1 MAITKRIKLDIN
13 VLLEWTYDDNN
24 IKNEN
29 YSVLSNLNLGTRDYV
44 SFLPLNSE
52 VHTLFCVDSVIKK
65 YSQFNTE
72 SFNFLKKQN
81 YAGNL
86 ITYDK
91 IKLYFPINYVF
102 NTYRG
107 FYLNVYTLDYANEN
121 THSLCRFFY
130 DIALDDNIGMIDLE
144 TPFTYDEKLWGKS
157 ITLEIPSIYN
167 IAKDRIIN
175 DFSNTVIPNTINYN
189 ISNGVGLSQSAPIFI
204 DFSYIVTGDVVL
216 DKLYYRLGDTFETS
230 VPQQPE
236 YQSLGVEII
245 ESSQG
250 DFFEIF
256 GIYKGT
262 NENMDDFVSDV
273 EAKGKKIELE
283 YVVTLFEEN
292 IQSGYP
298 QTFVVSENFS
308 QKLLYR
314 PIIRYSNTTAA
325 IDVQM
330 NVIDLVN
337 NSQIERY
344 ASIGLTKNIFKYG
357 KTLSRIN
364 LDSSV
369 FKPKIYK
376 AKPETIIMNGTT
388 NSDTSSI
395 TKVPYPVLYDKY
407 KLLVNSTVSINSEYK
422 SNGLLNIV
430 ITPFDNIV
438 KFTLATAV
446 DSQTG
451 EPIPYDLFLISNNAK
466 LKLVFKSD
474 AKTLEIDY
482 FAQSG
487 DNDFKNGE
495 VVFKIKE
502 SDIATIKSIYNKKF
516 KNFYLILYAN
526 DSKTLLYSGKYDFY
540 ENIKFVDVKKI
551 TKSTVS
557 SGGTGVGVDIYK
569 KQLEATNKK
578 YNQTVSLLNQKI
590 KKLEL
595 DRKVTQNSQFNA
607 TNVPLTTANN
617 QIKNNKNYFNLLIFI
632 KKKIVKAD
640 FETYLKSLGI
650 KTWIYNDYVYYIT
663 AVHVLKVNV
672 IEKKTEYVSKVI
684 RINIYD
690 GQNQSAKTNNTI
702 TESQVTKA
710 IAEKFNKLNSSQT
723 SKNSASSIKYIADGI
738 AKTIKLKDI
747 L

>member
-52 VHTLFCVDSVIKK
+52 DHTLFCVDKVVKK

-81 YAGNL
+81 YAGNPL
-86 ITYDK
+86 SHDK
-91 IKLYFPINYVF
+91 IKLYFPVNYVF

-107 FYLNVYTLDYANEN
+107 FHLDIYTLDYANEN
-121 THSLCRFFY
+121 IHSICKFYY
-130 DIALDDNIGMIDLE
+130 DIALDDNIGMINLE

-157 ITLEIPSIYN
+157 ITLDIPSIYN

-175 DFSNTVIPNTINYN
+175 DTSNTVIPNTINYN
-189 ISNGVGLSQSAPIFI
+189 LTNGVGLSQSAPIFI
-204 DFSYIVTGDVVL
+204 DFSYIVTGEVVL
-216 DKLYYRLGDTFETS
+216 NKLYYRLGETFETS

-236 YQSLGVEII
+236 YQSLGVEIV
-245 ESSQG
+245 ESTQG
-250 DFFEIF
+250 DFFEIY

-262 NENMDDFVSDV
+262 NENLDDFVSDV
-273 EAKGKKIELE
+273 EAKGKRIELE
-283 YVVTLFEEN
+283 YVITLFEEN

-298 QTFVVSENFS
+298 QTFVVNENFS

-314 PIIRYSNTTAA
+314 PIIRFSNTTAA

-330 NVIDLVN
+330 NVKDLVN
-337 NSQIERY
+337 NNQIERY
-344 ASIGLTKNIFKYG
+344 ASIGLTKSIFKYG

-376 AKPETIIMNGTT
+376 AKPETIIINGTS
-388 NSDTSSI
+388 NDDTTSI

-438 KFTLATAV
+438 KFSLATAV
-446 DSQTG
+446 DNKTG
-451 EPIPYDLFLISNNAK
+451 EPVPYDLFTISNNAK

-482 FAQSG
+482 FAQSNE
-487 DNDFKNGE
+487 NDFKNGD

-516 KNFYLILYAN
+516 KNFYLILYSN
-526 DSKTLLYSGKYDFY
+526 DSRTLLYSGKYDFY
-540 ENIKFVDVKKI
+540 ENIKFVDIKNT
-551 TKSTVS
+551 TKSPVTS
-557 SGGTGVGVDIYK
+557 AGTGIGVDIYK

-595 DRKVTQNSQFNA
+595 DKQVSQNSQFKA
-607 TNVPLTTANN
+607 VNVPLTTPNN

-640 FETYLKSLGI
+640 FETYIKTLGI
-650 KTWIYNDYVYYIT
+650 KTWIYNDYVYYIN
-663 AVHVLKVNV
+663 AVHLLKVTV
-672 IEKKTEYVSKVI
+672 IEKKTEFISKVI
-684 RINIYD
+684 RIDIYD

-702 TESQVTKA
+702 TESQVKKA
-710 IAEKFNKLNSSQT
+710 IDEKLNKLNTTQT
-723 SKNSASSIKYIADGI
+723 TKNSPTLIKYVANGI
-738 AKTIKLKDI
+738 SKTIKLKDI